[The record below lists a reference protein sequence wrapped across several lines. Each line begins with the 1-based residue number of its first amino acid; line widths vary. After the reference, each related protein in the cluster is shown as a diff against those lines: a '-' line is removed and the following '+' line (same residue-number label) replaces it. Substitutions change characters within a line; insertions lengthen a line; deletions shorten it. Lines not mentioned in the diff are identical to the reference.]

1 MKRSTCGRLGAL
13 LLWGATATMT
23 ATATTARAEPT
34 VTLRMA
40 TVAPAGTAW
49 AREGHALE
57 RDIEELT
64 HGQVRMKWYLGGIAG
79 DELQMLDRVRRDQLD
94 GIASGGMLCQRLSP
108 SMRALRF
115 VGLFQNRDESA
126 FVSGRLQELFDAEL
140 LKAGFQNLGEYGVGP
155 DVIFSRTPVRTM
167 DDLRKVR
174 LWIWDLDTMFG
185 QALTEMGLQIVPKP
199 LDGAYRA
206 FESGQLDG
214 FIAVPTAALAF
225 QWSTEARY
233 FTDLRPSFLRGCMLI
248 ASRAYDQLSV
258 EGQQAVRQATARAIA
273 RLEEVGRAQDDALLG
288 GLFAR
293 QGLTPVEAS
302 ESFRAE
308 FYQAARSTRE
318 RLGARTLEP
327 TLLQRVLTLLADFRA
342 IRRGGGE

>member
-1 MKRSTCGRLGAL
+1 
-13 LLWGATATMT
+13 
-23 ATATTARAEPT
+23 
-34 VTLRMA
+34 MA

-64 HGQVRMKWYLGGIAG
+64 RGRVRMKWYLGGIAG

-126 FVSGRLQELFDAEL
+126 FVSGRLRDLFDAEF
-140 LKAGFQNLGEYGVGP
+140 LKEGFHNLGEYGVGP
-155 DVIFSRTPVRTM
+155 DVIFSRTPIRTM
-167 DDLRKVR
+167 SELRQAR

-185 QALTEMGLQIVPKP
+185 QALTSMGLRIVPKP
-199 LDGAYRA
+199 LDGAYAA
-206 FESGQLDG
+206 FESGAIDG
-214 FIAVPTAALAF
+214 FVAVPTAALAF
-225 QWSTEARY
+225 QWSAEVRY
-233 FTDLRPSFLRGCMLI
+233 FTDLRPSFLRGCILI
-248 ASRAYDQLSV
+248 ASRAYDQLPI
-258 EGQQAVRQATARAIA
+258 EGQQAVRQATARVIA
-273 RLEEVGRAQDDALLG
+273 RLEEVGRSQDDALLG

-302 ESFRAE
+302 EAFRAE
-308 FYQAARSTRE
+308 FYQAARMTRE
-318 RLGARTLEP
+318 RLGAELLSP
-327 TLLQRVLTLLADFRA
+327 QLLQRVLTLLADFRA
-342 IRRGGGE
+342 VRGSRTN